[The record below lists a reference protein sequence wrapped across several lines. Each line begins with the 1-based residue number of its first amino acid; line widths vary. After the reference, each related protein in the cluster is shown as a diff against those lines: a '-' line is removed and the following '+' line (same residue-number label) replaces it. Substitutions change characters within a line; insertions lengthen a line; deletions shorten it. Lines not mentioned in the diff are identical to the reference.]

1 MSTIEIAAKIA
12 ELQELEALIEEAKAE
27 ADSIR
32 DTIKAEMNSRGV
44 EEMEVGTHIVR
55 YTSIVSNR
63 FDSTAFKKALPEV
76 YKAYTK
82 VSTSRRFTISGKKR
96 ICYPN
101 RPKLDSRFQTHSRT
115 TGSGQ
120 PHYSPLPSKNQEI
133 KERLQWHLTFTQP

>member
-44 EEMEVGTHIVR
+44 EEMEVGTNIVR

-82 VSTSRRFTISGKKR
+82 ASTSRRFTISG
-96 ICYPN
+96 
-101 RPKLDSRFQTHSRT
+101 
-115 TGSGQ
+115 
-120 PHYSPLPSKNQEI
+120 
-133 KERLQWHLTFTQP
+133 

>member
-32 DTIKAEMNSRGV
+32 DTIKAEMSSRGV

-63 FDSTAFKKALPEV
+63 FDSTSFKKALPEV
-76 YKAYTK
+76 YKAYMK
-82 VSTSRRFTISGKKR
+82 ASTSRRFTISG
-96 ICYPN
+96 
-101 RPKLDSRFQTHSRT
+101 
-115 TGSGQ
+115 
-120 PHYSPLPSKNQEI
+120 
-133 KERLQWHLTFTQP
+133 

>member
-1 MSTIEIAAKIA
+1 M
-12 ELQELEALIEEAKAE
+12 IEEAKAE

-76 YKAYTK
+76 YKAYTRA
-82 VSTSRRFTISGKKR
+82 STSRRFTISG
-96 ICYPN
+96 
-101 RPKLDSRFQTHSRT
+101 
-115 TGSGQ
+115 
-120 PHYSPLPSKNQEI
+120 
-133 KERLQWHLTFTQP
+133 

>member
-12 ELQELEALIEEAKAE
+12 ELQELEALIEEARVE

-32 DTIKAEMNSRGV
+32 DTIKAEMNNRGV

-82 VSTSRRFTISGKKR
+82 ASTSRRFTISG
-96 ICYPN
+96 
-101 RPKLDSRFQTHSRT
+101 
-115 TGSGQ
+115 
-120 PHYSPLPSKNQEI
+120 
-133 KERLQWHLTFTQP
+133 

>member
-12 ELQELEALIEEAKAE
+12 ELQELEALIEEAKME

-63 FDSTAFKKALPEV
+63 FDSTAFKKALPDV

-82 VSTSRRFTISGKKR
+82 ASTSRRFTISG
-96 ICYPN
+96 
-101 RPKLDSRFQTHSRT
+101 
-115 TGSGQ
+115 
-120 PHYSPLPSKNQEI
+120 
-133 KERLQWHLTFTQP
+133 

>member
-12 ELQELEALIEEAKAE
+12 ELQELEALIEEAKSE

-82 VSTSRRFTISGKKR
+82 ASTSRRFTISG
-96 ICYPN
+96 
-101 RPKLDSRFQTHSRT
+101 
-115 TGSGQ
+115 
-120 PHYSPLPSKNQEI
+120 
-133 KERLQWHLTFTQP
+133 

>member
-82 VSTSRRFTISGKKR
+82 ASTSRRCFTAGV
-96 ICYPN
+96 P
-101 RPKLDSRFQTHSRT
+101 D
-115 TGSGQ
+115 
-120 PHYSPLPSKNQEI
+120 
-133 KERLQWHLTFTQP
+133 